1 MGIIIPGGWHLF
13 VNFLFYFARIAKDL
27 RAWSGAISCFSGR
40 AKVCRICT
48 VASSKDPQW
57 RLLPSNLSVLKAL
70 LIHPRPLIFLYLW
83 LLQAAS
89 CPPLQNLPCLCLPS
103 DRGADSHCRGRKSCS
118 PQRAC
123 PLPCP
128 AASVT
133 LHGHCRVPVLGTARA
148 WARFMQQHFP
158 PLPPTFNRSLVSL
171 WVLYKEGWIFLSSLH
186 S

>member
-40 AKVCRICT
+40 AKVCRIYT

-70 LIHPRPLIFLYLW
+70 LIHPWPLIFLYLW

-103 DRGADSHCRGRKSCS
+103 DGGLIPTAEVES
-118 PQRAC
+118 PAVH
-123 PLPCP
+123 
-128 AASVT
+128 SEHV
-133 LHGHCRVPVLGTARA
+133 
-148 WARFMQQHFP
+148 HFP
-158 PLPPTFNRSLVSL
+158 APLHLSPCMGTVGSLCWEQPEHGRGSCNSTSHHFHLHLIEVS
-171 WVLYKEGWIFLSSLH
+171 
-186 S
+186 